1 QHCSLNGQFLQKL
14 SLLRYVRLM
23 YPLLSVFSPLNSKM
37 ALFDPSFIHSYWC
50 NSLLKYEEE
59 FYSDFEILD
68 EDAEV
73 NPFEHDKQIFT
84 YNLLEYVETEL
95 QKSNSEDEE
104 IENLIS
110 ETIAL
115 KNNLQNLTKKV
126 VIRKMSIIF
135 SKVKK
140 KGLKLFLDIIDVAKK
155 EIIKK
160 ALYGGIGEIEHLT
173 NTLW

>member
-1 QHCSLNGQFLQKL
+1 
-14 SLLRYVRLM
+14 
-23 YPLLSVFSPLNSKM
+23 SPLNSKM